1 MSTQPTHRFLPLLPC
16 EHATWSASTVAPD
29 TIPDNLDASAGVD
42 DIEVLQKT
50 RRSSSST
57 TTFSATGD
65 KAVVPAEPIVAV
77 KRASTFLSNSSP

>member
-1 MSTQPTHRFLPLLPC
+1 MSTQPTHRFLPLLPS

-29 TIPDNLDASAGVD
+29 TIPDNLDASVAVD

-57 TTFSATGD
+57 TTTSATSD

-77 KRASTFLSNSSP
+77 KRTSTFLSN